1 MKQKKEE
8 PRGLINLDLIEK
20 RVDGLLKR
28 YKKYKKKKKKK
39 KQNIKPRNM
48 LVE

>member
-1 MKQKKEE
+1 MKKTQE
-8 PRGLINLDLIEK
+8 PRGLINLDLIEH
-20 RVDGLLKR
+20 RLDSLLKR

-39 KQNIKPRNM
+39 RPMIKPRNT